1 MVRGVRVR
9 KKRMLRGQDRQC
21 ERGEGGETRQDAGGT
36 TAGTVSR
43 GALQDYPGRLG
54 VSLDF

>member
-1 MVRGVRVR
+1 
-9 KKRMLRGQDRQC
+9 MLRGQDRQC